1 MEENKKENENK
12 TNKEMMEHIETLEM
26 ALSVTNTALA
36 SLFAILLKN
45 KEVLKLLSVDIKL
58 LNVGMVALEGSAND
72 LQDKAGYSKE
82 HESATEEL
90 QGDESWISLEKVL
103 NALGINLK

>member
-1 MEENKKENENK
+1 MKENKKEI
-12 TNKEMMEHIETLEM
+12 MEHIEVIEM
-26 ALSVTNTALA
+26 AMSVTNTALA

-82 HESATEEL
+82 HEGATEEL
-90 QGDESWISLEKVL
+90 QDDESWISLEKVL